1 MSDTGYAG
9 VDCWTAHPEST
20 LTPLTIDAWRM
31 SDTGYAGVDCWTAHP
46 ESTLTPLTID
56 AWRML
61 SLLPSPPRED
71 RVHAA
76 LGELHELGALT
87 SDDKPSALGTA
98 YLKLPVD
105 V

>member
-9 VDCWTAHPEST
+9 DDCTTAHPESS
-20 LTPLTIDAWRM
+20 LTP
-31 SDTGYAGVDCWTAHP
+31 V
-46 ESTLTPLTID
+46 EID

-61 SLLPSPPRED
+61 SLLPSPPKED
-71 RVHAA
+71 RIHAA

-87 SDDKPSALGTA
+87 SENSPSALGTA

-105 V
+105 VPLGRLVVLSWTLGCPADGAVLAA